1 MGLVGETLAKLYA
14 AVVFAFIAALV
25 IIITGLSSDARGV
38 TVFFRSVVG
47 FISSGLCVY
56 IVLRI
61 LAAKDIVDFDDL
73 LKIPDVAEVEE
84 EGMEADAEEAPETE
98 GSPGQETG
106 EADKEEEGTEAQF
119 EPLSSDNLT
128 RMESP
133 EQM

>member
-1 MGLVGETLAKLYA
+1 MAKLYA
-14 AVVFAFIAALV
+14 AVVFAFIATLV
-25 IIITGLSSDARGV
+25 IIITGMSSEARGI

-61 LAAKDIVDFDDL
+61 LAANDIVDFDDL
-73 LKIPDVAEVEE
+73 LRIPDVAEVENEGLETEGE
-84 EGMEADAEEAPETE
+84 EPQETE
-98 GSPGQETG
+98 GSPEQDAG
-106 EADKEEEGTEAQF
+106 EADTESEETQF
-119 EPLSSDNLT
+119 EPLTSENLT

>member
-1 MGLVGETLAKLYA
+1 MAKLYA

-25 IIITGLSSDARGV
+25 IIITGMSSEARGI

-61 LAAKDIVDFDDL
+61 LAANDIVDFDDL
-73 LKIPDVAEVEE
+73 LRIPDVAEVENGGLETEGE
-84 EGMEADAEEAPETE
+84 EPQETE
-98 GSPGQETG
+98 GSPEQDAG
-106 EADKEEEGTEAQF
+106 EADTESEETQF
-119 EPLSSDNLT
+119 EPLTSENLT